1 MAGKLFIQYQSTE
14 QFNDLSVDMNH
25 SIQYTALYNQSN
37 IVICI
42 LEMDPLANS
51 FDGRSPQ
58 YEVRQTN
65 HSRRNWFWKY

>member
-58 YEVRQTN
+58 Y
-65 HSRRNWFWKY
+65 